1 MFQFSYI
8 FEIIKYQKNYDLSL
22 HILNLI
28 GVSIEKIE
36 LDKKLIDEVLLK
48 NRNKIAHGERFDG
61 LDIDAKRF
69 MEISNKVLNT
79 IEIFCNTIMDYAIN
93 EKYLR

>member
-1 MFQFSYI
+1 
-8 FEIIKYQKNYDLSL
+8 
-22 HILNLI
+22 
-28 GVSIEKIE
+28 
-36 LDKKLIDEVLLK
+36 
-48 NRNKIAHGERFDG
+48 
-61 LDIDAKRF
+61 

>member
-1 MFQFSYI
+1 
-8 FEIIKYQKNYDLSL
+8 
-22 HILNLI
+22 
-28 GVSIEKIE
+28 
-36 LDKKLIDEVLLK
+36 LLK